1 MKYKRVLI
9 FVTILFFITVLI
21 FSSSMLFSVN
31 EIEVKGSTIS
41 NSNEDV
47 LSKTEEVVTLY
58 KGKNYVFI
66 NENKIS
72 KEIEAS
78 SPYVKVVS
86 VKKIFPNKI
95 VVEVKERK
103 EALCLV
109 YNSTYYTLDEELV
122 ILKVENENKNNVDG
136 LKNVE
141 LNLNVADFD
150 EAELKAGNVLNIY
163 DKNAFNY
170 LKESVAKFLENRQN
184 LESVTLEVKRDGTM
198 YNRLTLLMREGVK
211 FNIQKANDQ
220 TLLKLDK
227 AFEFYKNLTMPNGN
241 KGEGEYFVYVME
253 SSKEIVVTKS

>member
-47 LSKTEEVVTLY
+47 LSKTEDVVTLY

-78 SPYVKVVS
+78 SPYVKVTN
-86 VKKIFPNKI
+86 VKKVFPNKI
-95 VVEVKERK
+95 LVEVKERK

-109 YNSTYYTLDEELV
+109 YNSAYYTLDEELV
-122 ILKVENENKNNVDG
+122 ILKVESENKNNVDG

-170 LKESVAKFLENRQN
+170 LKESVSKFLENRQN

-227 AFEFYKNLTMPNGN
+227 AFEFYKNLTMPHGN
-241 KGEGEYFVYVME
+241 KGEGEYFVYTME
-253 SSKEIVVTKS
+253 ATKEIVVTKS